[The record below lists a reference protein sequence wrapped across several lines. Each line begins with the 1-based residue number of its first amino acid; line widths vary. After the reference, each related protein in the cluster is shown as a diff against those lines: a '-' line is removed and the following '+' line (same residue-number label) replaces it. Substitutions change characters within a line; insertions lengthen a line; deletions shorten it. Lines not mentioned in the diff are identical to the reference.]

1 MGIELKIMIHGNDTC
16 FEVDY
21 TPDTGIEEVMV
32 SSHGDQVVIDTEG
45 LFVAQ
50 GIFPDV
56 KTVPLFEELSR
67 LAEME
72 FAERRADWEDMKR
85 DEALEHRMEG

>member
-1 MGIELKIMIHGNDTC
+1 MAKGV
-16 FEVDY
+16 F
-21 TPDTGIEEVMV
+21 
-32 SSHGDQVVIDTEG
+32 
-45 LFVAQ
+45 A
-50 GIFPDV
+50 DV
-56 KTVPLFEELSR
+56 KAVPLFEELSR